1 MQLGDLKKYF
11 RSGVIESAQV
21 LPIGSSWVVEC
32 KMLNGNKERIVKA
45 RSTEVKHYKS
55 VSGAISDVKNAGFEK
70 VEVLLEET

>member
-21 LPIGSSWVVEC
+21 LPVGNCWVVEC
-32 KMLNGNKERIVKA
+32 KMLNGNKERLVKA
-45 RSTEVKHYKS
+45 RSTNTKQYKS
-55 VSGAISDVKNAGFEK
+55 ISGAISDVKNAGFDR